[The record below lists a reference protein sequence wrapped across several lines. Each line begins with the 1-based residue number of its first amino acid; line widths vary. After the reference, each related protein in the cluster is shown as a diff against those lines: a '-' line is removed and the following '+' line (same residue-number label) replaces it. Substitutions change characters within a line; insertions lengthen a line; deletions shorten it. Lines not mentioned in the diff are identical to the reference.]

1 MTHATV
7 MAVMWLRGEDDEL
20 GPEWQ
25 CLAACT
31 WEPTIG
37 RNWGRVAATL
47 LAAGD
52 RSHAPPPDL
61 CPFCAVLVDAARA
74 LDAQPHVTV

>member
-1 MTHATV
+1 MSKFLDV
-7 MAVMWLRGEDDEL
+7 
-20 GPEWQ
+20 
-25 CLAACT
+25 
-31 WEPTIG
+31 I
-37 RNWGRVAATL
+37 NWGRVAATL